1 MAIRKAPEGYG
12 ITGDIEGPTK
22 WYSGPPIGEGGHTV
36 SVSMSR
42 NLFDILTTAAKV
54 EGKTPG
60 CVVGEASKE
69 YAEAIIKDPEFLQ
82 KVGELAERLDKYKSN
97 PKPNPRESE

>member
-22 WYSGPPIGEGGHTV
+22 WYSSPPIGEGGHTV

-42 NLFDILTTAAKV
+42 NLFDRLTTAAKV

-60 CVVGEASKE
+60 CVAGEAVGDYIE
-69 YAEAIIKDPEFLQ
+69 RYWQDPELRQ
-82 KVGELAERLDKYKSN
+82 KARKLAELLVRY
-97 PKPNPRESE
+97 KPNPRESE

>member
-22 WYSGPPIGEGGHTV
+22 WYSSPPIGEGGHTV

-42 NLFDILTTAAKV
+42 NLFDRLTTAAKV

-60 CVVGEASKE
+60 CVVREAFEK
-69 YAEAIIKDPEFLQ
+69 YAKKLIEDEDPGFRQE
-82 KVGELAERLDKYKSN
+82 VEDLATRLDRYSSSS
-97 PKPNPRESE
+97 NPRESK

>member
-1 MAIRKAPEGYG
+1 MAIGKAPEGYG

-42 NLFDILTTAAKV
+42 NLFDRLTTAAKV

-60 CVVGEASKE
+60 CVLQEILDDYAKE
-69 YAEAIIKDPEFLQ
+69 YWQDPGFLQ
-82 KVGELAERLDKYKSN
+82 EVKDLYKLLDKYN
-97 PKPNPRESE
+97 PNSNPRENE

>member
-1 MAIRKAPEGYG
+1 M
-12 ITGDIEGPTK
+12 
-22 WYSGPPIGEGGHTV
+22 
-36 SVSMSR
+36 
-42 NLFDILTTAAKV
+42 TTAAKV

-82 KVGELAERLDKYKSN
+82 KVGELAECLDKYKSN

>member
-1 MAIRKAPEGYG
+1 M
-12 ITGDIEGPTK
+12 
-22 WYSGPPIGEGGHTV
+22 
-36 SVSMSR
+36 SMSR
-42 NLFDILTTAAKV
+42 NLFDRLTTAAKV

-82 KVGELAERLDKYKSN
+82 KVGELAERLDII
-97 PKPNPRESE
+97 